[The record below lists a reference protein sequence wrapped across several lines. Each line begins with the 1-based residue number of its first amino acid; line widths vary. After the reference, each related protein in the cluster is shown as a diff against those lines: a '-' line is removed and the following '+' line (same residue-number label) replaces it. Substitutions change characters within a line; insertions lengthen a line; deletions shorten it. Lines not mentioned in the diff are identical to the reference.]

1 MKKFQRAILVALD
14 DPAEKDLEGILDE
27 LELILSNM
35 GIRVFERVIQK
46 RDGPDP
52 AFLLGK
58 GKAEE
63 LGSICAS
70 CNADLVVTRERL
82 NATQVANLQKLTGR
96 EIWDKAFVIM
106 KIFEARARTSEAKL
120 QVELARCN
128 YEIPFLKGLGK
139 QMSRLGGGIGTR
151 GPGETEFE
159 RHRRKLERKVRS
171 IKKRLKVVEKR
182 RDGQR
187 KRREK
192 TGMTV
197 VSLTGYTNSGKSTLL
212 RRLSSDS
219 TLEADD
225 RLFCTLD
232 TFTRKVRI
240 ASNRDILLSDTVGF
254 IQGLPP
260 DLVTAFRT
268 TLEEITWSDALLLVI
283 DASSPSALDHF
294 NIVQETLHGI
304 NASLLPRIVVLNKID
319 TADSVFLDS
328 CVERLEWMGEK
339 VVPVSA
345 TEGAGIDRLKE
356 SIADLLFYMNK

>member
-1 MKKFQRAILVALD
+1 MKKQNRAILIALD
-14 DPAEKDLEGILDE
+14 NKDIPDLSILLDE
-27 LELILSNM
+27 LELLLSNL
-35 GIRVFERVIQK
+35 GIKVIYRSIQK
-46 RDGPDP
+46 KDAPDP
-52 AFLLGK
+52 AFMLGK
-58 GKAEE
+58 GKATEVAVLCEE
-63 LGSICAS
+63 LQ
-70 CNADLVVTRERL
+70 ADLVVSDERL
-82 NATQVANLQKLTGR
+82 NPTQMANLKELTGR
-96 EIWDKAFVIM
+96 EIWDRAFVIM
-106 KIFEARARTSEAKL
+106 KIFQARAHTAEAKL
-120 QVELARCN
+120 QVELARCA

-260 DLVTAFRT
+260 DLVAAFRT

-304 NASLLPRIVVLNKID
+304 NASTLPRIVV
-319 TADSVFLDS
+319 
-328 CVERLEWMGEK
+328 
-339 VVPVSA
+339 
-345 TEGAGIDRLKE
+345 
-356 SIADLLFYMNK
+356 